1 MSVYKD
7 QSTGK
12 WFWTCRI
19 ADATGVT
26 KQKRVRGFIT
36 RREAVESERIFMATM
51 KDQVSPSSELLFSAV
66 VSHYL
71 ENYSTGNKR
80 RSAYCTK
87 NIIDLHILPHFGKKL
102 VKDITPKEVLDWQ
115 NGLRRKKYSTN
126 YIQKIHT
133 ILSSIFIHGIKF
145 FDVPKNPCQVVGNI
159 KHKEKKEMLF
169 WTVDEFRQFLK
180 VVDDFQDQVLFNAL
194 FWTGMRKGELLALK
208 WEDVDLQA
216 GIIHITKTLSND
228 GRNGWELT
236 SPKTKTSK
244 RDVMMT
250 SALKQMLT
258 DLFQR
263 NSHTVAFNK
272 DYFIF
277 GSYKPMSFTTMDRI
291 YKKYTDISSV
301 KRIRIHDF
309 RHSFASALIELG
321 VDIMLLAQMLGHS
334 SREQIFETYG
344 HLYPDKQS
352 QAIALL
358 ENCCQFVAN
367 PKSDIKKV
375 PKIGTF

>member
-208 WEDVDLQA
+208 WEDLDLQA